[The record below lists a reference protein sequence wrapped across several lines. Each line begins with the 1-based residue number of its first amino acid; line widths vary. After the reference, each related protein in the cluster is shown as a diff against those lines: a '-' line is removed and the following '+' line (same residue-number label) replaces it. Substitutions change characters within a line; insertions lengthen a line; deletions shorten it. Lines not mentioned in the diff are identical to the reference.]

1 MEIAKIKIK
10 NEMMSEICNSLFSNN
25 EEIKESCSK
34 TILPIKPEIVD
45 VFLEEYQKQLDFTLG
60 RTIPYISLISENAS
74 NELQIY
80 IKQCDGDSKEVTVS
94 DIELK
99 TRYFHKY
106 DDAQYNFIN

>member
-1 MEIAKIKIK
+1 MEIARIKIE
-10 NEMMSEICNSLFSNN
+10 NEIMIEICNSLFSKN
-25 EEIKESCSK
+25 EEVKKSSSK
-34 TILPIKPEIVD
+34 TILPIQPETVD
-45 VFLEEYQKQLDFTLG
+45 VFLDEYQKQLDFTLG
-60 RTIPYISLISENAS
+60 RTTPYISLISDNAS

-80 IKQCDGDSKEVTVS
+80 IKQCDADTKEVTVS